1 MSLDTRGVQIA
12 NGSKNPDDEQF
23 NVDTEIPEA
32 HDEALF
38 EHILQLAKGILSTRK
53 YQVFKK
59 VWADLDLS
67 TQQQLVVHALRHSAN
82 TSE

>member
-1 MSLDTRGVQIA
+1 MY
-12 NGSKNPDDEQF
+12 
-23 NVDTEIPEA
+23 
-32 HDEALF
+32 

-53 YQVFKK
+53 YQVFKQ